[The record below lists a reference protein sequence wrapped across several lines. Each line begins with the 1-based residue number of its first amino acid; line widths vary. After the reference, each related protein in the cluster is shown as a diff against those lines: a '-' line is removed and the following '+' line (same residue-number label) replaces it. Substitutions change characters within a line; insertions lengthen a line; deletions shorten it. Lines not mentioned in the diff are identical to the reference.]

1 MLSLLVTHEVE
12 VDIYELYDAIENESD
27 KVDFLLDKMEELD
40 QESFFDVVNRVIDN
54 TISDQVM
61 EQQMEDRFDW
71 LDEERQ
77 DELLDYI
84 VGSLSKERIESI
96 LEANGYSVNIE
107 GEEQ

>member
-71 LDEERQ
+71 LDEKRQ

-84 VGSLSKERIESI
+84 VGMVSMKR
-96 LEANGYSVNIE
+96 LEQVLDVNGYAVKVL
-107 GEEQ
+107 GEE

>member
-1 MLSLLVTHEVE
+1 MHSLLVTHEVE
-12 VDIYELYDAIENESD
+12 IDIYDLYDAIENDSD
-27 KVDFLLDKMEELD
+27 QVDFLKDKMEELD

-71 LDEERQ
+71 LDEQRQ
-77 DELLDYI
+77 EELLDYI
-84 VGSLSKERIESI
+84 VGSLSKERIERV
-96 LEANGYSVNIE
+96 LEVNGYSVKIE

>member
-27 KVDFLLDKMEELD
+27 KVDFLQDKMGELD

-71 LDEERQ
+71 LDVKRQ

-84 VGSLSKERIESI
+84 VGMVSMKR
-96 LEANGYSVNIE
+96 LEQVLDVNGYAVKVL
-107 GEEQ
+107 GEE

>member
-27 KVDFLLDKMEELD
+27 KVDFLMDKMEELD

-61 EQQMEDRFDW
+61 EEQMEDRFDW
-71 LDEERQ
+71 LDEQRQ

-96 LEANGYSVNIE
+96 LEANGYSVKIE
-107 GEEQ
+107 WEEQ

>member
-12 VDIYELYDAIENESD
+12 IDIYDLYDAIENDSD
-27 KVDFLLDKMEELD
+27 QVDFLKDKMEELD

-71 LDEERQ
+71 LDEQRQ
-77 DELLDYI
+77 EELLDYI
-84 VGSLSKERIESI
+84 VGSLSKERIERV
-96 LEANGYSVNIE
+96 LEVNGYSVKI
-107 GEEQ
+107 GG

>member
-27 KVDFLLDKMEELD
+27 KVDFLQDKMEELD

-71 LDEERQ
+71 LDEKRQ

-84 VGSLSKERIESI
+84 VGMVDMKR
-96 LEANGYSVNIE
+96 LEQVLDVNGYAVKVLC
-107 GEEQ
+107 EE

>member
-12 VDIYELYDAIENESD
+12 VDIYDLYDAIGNDSD
-27 KVDFLLDKMEELD
+27 QVDFLKDKMEELD

-71 LDEERQ
+71 LDEQRQ
-77 DELLDYI
+77 EELLDYI
-84 VGSLSKERIESI
+84 VGSLSKERIERV
-96 LEANGYSVNIE
+96 LEVNGYSVKI
-107 GEEQ
+107 GG

>member
-27 KVDFLLDKMEELD
+27 KVDFLQDKMEELD

-71 LDEERQ
+71 LDVKRQ

-84 VGSLSKERIESI
+84 VGMVSMKR
-96 LEANGYSVNIE
+96 LEQVLDVNGYAVKVL
-107 GEEQ
+107 GEE

>member
-12 VDIYELYDAIENESD
+12 VDIYDLYDAIENDSD
-27 KVDFLLDKMEELD
+27 QVDFLKDKMEELD

-71 LDEERQ
+71 LDEQRQ
-77 DELLDYI
+77 EELLDYI
-84 VGSLSKERIESI
+84 VGSLSKERIERV
-96 LEANGYSVNIE
+96 LEVNGYSVKIE

>member
-12 VDIYELYDAIENESD
+12 VDIYDLYDAIENDSD
-27 KVDFLLDKMEELD
+27 QVDFLKDKMEELD

-71 LDEERQ
+71 LDEQRQ
-77 DELLDYI
+77 EELLDYI
-84 VGSLSKERIESI
+84 VGSLSKERIERV
-96 LEANGYSVNIE
+96 LEVNGYSVKI
-107 GEEQ
+107 GG

>member
-27 KVDFLLDKMEELD
+27 KVDFLQDKMEELD

-71 LDEERQ
+71 LDEKRQ

-84 VGSLSKERIESI
+84 VGMVDMKR
-96 LEANGYSVNIE
+96 LEQVLDVNGYAVKVL
-107 GEEQ
+107 GEE

>member
-27 KVDFLLDKMEELD
+27 KVDFLMDKMEELD

-61 EQQMEDRFDW
+61 EEQMEDRFDW
-71 LDEERQ
+71 LDEQRQ

-96 LEANGYSVNIE
+96 LEANGYSVKIE

>member
-12 VDIYELYDAIENESD
+12 VDIYDLYDAIGNDSD
-27 KVDFLLDKMEELD
+27 QVDFLKDKMEELD

-71 LDEERQ
+71 LDEQRQ
-77 DELLDYI
+77 EELLDYI
-84 VGSLSKERIESI
+84 VGSLSKERIERV
-96 LEANGYSVNIE
+96 LEVNGYSVKIE

>member
-61 EQQMEDRFDW
+61 EEQMEDRFDW
-71 LDEERQ
+71 LDEQRQ
-77 DELLDYI
+77 EELLDYI
-84 VGSLSKERIESI
+84 VGSVSKERIESI
-96 LEANGYSVNIE
+96 LEANGYSVKIE
-107 GEEQ
+107 GEE

>member
-27 KVDFLLDKMEELD
+27 KVDFLQDKMEELD

-71 LDEERQ
+71 LDEKRQ

-84 VGSLSKERIESI
+84 VGMVSMKR
-96 LEANGYSVNIE
+96 LEQVLDVNGYAVKVL
-107 GEEQ
+107 GEE

>member
-27 KVDFLLDKMEELD
+27 KVDFLQDKMEELD

-54 TISDQVM
+54 AISDQVM

-71 LDEERQ
+71 LDEQRQ
-77 DELLDYI
+77 EELLDYI
-84 VGSLSKERIESI
+84 VGSVSKERIESI
-96 LEANGYSVNIE
+96 LEANGYSVKIE
-107 GEEQ
+107 GEE

>member
-1 MLSLLVTHEVE
+1 MLSLLVTHDVE
-12 VDIYELYDAIENESD
+12 IDIYELYDAIENDSD
-27 KVDFLLDKMEELD
+27 QVDFLKDKMEELD

-61 EQQMEDRFDW
+61 EEQMEDRFDW
-71 LDEERQ
+71 LDEQRQ

-96 LEANGYSVNIE
+96 LETNGYSVKIE

>member
-27 KVDFLLDKMEELD
+27 KVDFLQDKMEELD

-61 EQQMEDRFDW
+61 EQQMKDRFDW
-71 LDEERQ
+71 LDEKRQ

-84 VGSLSKERIESI
+84 VGMVDMKR
-96 LEANGYSVNIE
+96 LEQVLDVNGYAVKLLC
-107 GEEQ
+107 EE

>member
-27 KVDFLLDKMEELD
+27 KVDFLMDKMEELD

-54 TISDQVM
+54 TISDQAM
-61 EQQMEDRFDW
+61 EEQMEDRFDW
-71 LDEERQ
+71 LDEQRQ

-96 LEANGYSVNIE
+96 LEANGYSVKIE

>member
-27 KVDFLLDKMEELD
+27 KVDFLLDKMEELGE
-40 QESFFDVVNRVIDN
+40 ESFFDVVNRVIDN

-71 LDEERQ
+71 LDEKRQ

-84 VGSLSKERIESI
+84 VGMVDMKR
-96 LEANGYSVNIE
+96 LEQVLDVNGYAVKVL
-107 GEEQ
+107 GEE

>member
-27 KVDFLLDKMEELD
+27 KVDFLQDKMEELD

-61 EQQMEDRFDW
+61 EQQMKDRFDW
-71 LDEERQ
+71 LDEKRQ

-84 VGSLSKERIESI
+84 VGMVGMKR
-96 LEANGYSVNIE
+96 LEQVLDVNGYAVKVLC
-107 GEEQ
+107 EE